1 MEKNKK
7 RKILLISLI
16 ALIVVLI
23 GGLLILKF
31 CVIDKNI
38 TTSINNG
45 TISDI
50 KHQSF
55 EITDMKY
62 VIDEENKVT
71 TIKMKIKNTSNR
83 TKHLDNFTV
92 VLKDKDGNTIERL
105 YSYIAKDFEKGEEV
119 ETSVGMDVIIDNAVK
134 AEFKF

>member
-45 TISDI
+45 TLSDI

-62 VIDEENKVT
+62 VIDEENQVT
-71 TIKMKIKNTSNR
+71 TIKMKIKNTSNK

>member
-62 VIDEENKVT
+62 VIDEENQVT
-71 TIKMKIKNTSNR
+71 TIKMKIKNTSNK

>member
-45 TISDI
+45 TLSDI

-62 VIDEENKVT
+62 VIDEENQVT

-92 VLKDKDGNTIERL
+92 ILKDKDGNTIERL

>member
-16 ALIVVLI
+16 ALIVLLI

-38 TTSINNG
+38 TTSIDNG
-45 TISDI
+45 TLSDI
-50 KHQSF
+50 KHQGF

-62 VIDEENKVT
+62 VIDEENQVT

-92 VLKDKDGNTIERL
+92 VLKDKQNNTIERL

>member
-62 VIDEENKVT
+62 AIDEENQVT
-71 TIKMKIKNTSNR
+71 TIKMKIKNTSNK

-134 AEFKF
+134 VEFKF

>member
-62 VIDEENKVT
+62 VIDEENQVT
-71 TIKMKIKNTSNR
+71 TIKMKIKNTSNK

-134 AEFKF
+134 VEFKF

>member
-45 TISDI
+45 TLSDI

-62 VIDEENKVT
+62 VIDEENQVT

-105 YSYIAKDFEKGEEV
+105 YSYIAKDFEKGEERRGRL
-119 ETSVGMDVIIDNAVK
+119 SLH
-134 AEFKF
+134 

>member
-1 MEKNKK
+1 
-7 RKILLISLI
+7 
-16 ALIVVLI
+16 
-23 GGLLILKF
+23 
-31 CVIDKNI
+31 
-38 TTSINNG
+38 
-45 TISDI
+45 
-50 KHQSF
+50 
-55 EITDMKY
+55 
-62 VIDEENKVT
+62 
-71 TIKMKIKNTSNR
+71 MKIKNTSNR

>member
-38 TTSINNG
+38 ITSINNG

-62 VIDEENKVT
+62 VIDEENQVT
-71 TIKMKIKNTSNR
+71 TIKMKIKNTSNK

>member
-38 TTSINNG
+38 TTSIDNG
-45 TISDI
+45 TLSDI

-62 VIDEENKVT
+62 VIDEENQVT

>member
-16 ALIVVLI
+16 PLIVVLI

-45 TISDI
+45 TLSDI

-62 VIDEENKVT
+62 VIDEENQVT

-92 VLKDKDGNTIERL
+92 ILKDKDGNTIERL

>member
-45 TISDI
+45 TLSDI

>member
-38 TTSINNG
+38 ITSINNG

-62 VIDEENKVT
+62 VIDEENQVT

>member
-62 VIDEENKVT
+62 VIDEENQVT

-92 VLKDKDGNTIERL
+92 ILKDKDGNTIERL

>member
-45 TISDI
+45 TLSDI

-62 VIDEENKVT
+62 VIDEENQVT

-134 AEFKF
+134 VEFKF

>member
-45 TISDI
+45 TLSDI

-62 VIDEENKVT
+62 VIDEENQVT
-71 TIKMKIKNTSNR
+71 TIKMKIKNTSNK

-134 AEFKF
+134 VEFKF

>member
-62 VIDEENKVT
+62 VIDEENQVT

>member
-62 VIDEENKVT
+62 VIDEENQVT

-134 AEFKF
+134 VEFKF

>member
-45 TISDI
+45 TLSDI

-62 VIDEENKVT
+62 VIDEENQVT

>member
-62 VIDEENKVT
+62 AIDEENQVT

>member
-62 VIDEENKVT
+62 VIDEENQET

>member
-45 TISDI
+45 TIKDI

-62 VIDEENKVT
+62 AIDEENQVT

>member
-62 VIDEENKVT
+62 VIDEENQVT

-92 VLKDKDGNTIERL
+92 VLKDRDGNTIERL

>member
-45 TISDI
+45 TIKDI

-62 VIDEENKVT
+62 VIDEENQVT

-134 AEFKF
+134 VEFKF

>member
-45 TISDI
+45 TLSDI

-62 VIDEENKVT
+62 AIDEENQVT